1 MLPLATSRTVLAER
15 RLRLQRLLG
24 ATPALLASGKPRARN
39 YAAHQ
44 FPFRASSHFLY
55 LFALPHPDA
64 LAHWDG
70 EGWTLYLPPPGEDD
84 ALWEGA
90 LPSPFALS
98 EAVGVPVRERTQ
110 LSTQLPAATTT
121 LPLVDAESN
130 AELSALLGREV
141 RYGRLAAQDERLA
154 EAFISLRLRHD
165 ADAVAQLRL
174 AAQVT
179 AEAHAAG
186 LAATR
191 PGATEAQVRAA
202 MEGAILARGV
212 ESAYH
217 PIVTVHGEVLHNPHY
232 RHTLK
237 AGELLLA
244 DVGAE
249 SPGGWAGDV
258 TRTWPVSGRY
268 SPTQRALYD
277 VVLRAQEA
285 CIAAVRP
292 GLRYR
297 DLHLLAHREL
307 AAGLVALGILQ
318 GEVDALVGDGVS
330 SLLFPHGVGHLIGL
344 DVHDME
350 DLGDRAGYAPG
361 RTRSQAFGHRS
372 LRLDRDL
379 EPGMCVTIEPGLY
392 LVPAILER
400 ASLTRRAGE
409 RLNRARLAEFA
420 DVRGIRIED
429 DVLVTDTGCE
439 VLTRA
444 IPKRADEIEA
454 LMAKRAPLPLG
465 EGKGEGS

>member
-1 MLPLATSRTVLAER
+1 MLPTPATRAALAGR
-15 RLRLQRLLG
+15 RQRLQQLLG
-24 ATPALLASGKPRARN
+24 KTPALLASGKPRARN
-39 YAAHQ
+39 YADQQ
-44 FPFRASSHFLY
+44 FPFRATSHFLY

-90 LPSPFALS
+90 RPGLFEVSQAL
-98 EAVGVPVRERTQ
+98 GVPVRERTQ
-110 LSTQLPAATTT
+110 LATQLPAATTT
-121 LPLVDAESN
+121 LPAPDAETN
-130 AELSALLGREV
+130 AELSSLLGRDV

-154 EAFISLRLRHD
+154 DALVSLRLRHD
-165 ADAVAQLRL
+165 EEAARELRL
-174 AAQVT
+174 AADVT

-191 PGATEAQVRAA
+191 PGVKESAVRAA
-202 MEGAILARGV
+202 MEAAILARNV
-212 ESAYH
+212 EPAYS
-217 PIVTVHGEVLHNPHY
+217 PIVTVHGEVLHNHHY
-232 RHTLK
+232 GNTLQE
-237 AGELLLA
+237 GELLLA

-277 VVLRAQEA
+277 VVLRAQKA
-285 CIAAVRP
+285 TVAAVRP
-292 GLRYR
+292 GARYR
-297 DLHLLAHREL
+297 DLHQLAHREM
-307 AAGLVALGILQ
+307 AAGLVELGILK
-318 GEVDALVGDGVS
+318 GDVDALVADGVS
-330 SLLFPHGVGHLIGL
+330 ALLFPHGVGHLIGL

-350 DLGDRAGYAPG
+350 DLGDRAGYAAG
-361 RTRSQAFGHRS
+361 RTRPQGFGHRY

-400 ASLTRRAGE
+400 ASLARRAGE
-409 RLNRARLAEFA
+409 RLDRARLAEFS

-429 DVLVTDTGCE
+429 DVLVTESGHE

-444 IPKRADEIEA
+444 IPKDADAIEA
-454 LMAKRAPLPLG
+454 AMASR
-465 EGKGEGS
+465 